1 MSPGILA
8 TKHGLLTVVA
18 LLAGS
23 GSICPDCGYG
33 TRATSKKWAACKKCG
48 RKRIPR
54 IPMETVAEHLKQ
66 KASMESQ
73 ESVEP

>member
-33 TRATSKKWAACKKCG
+33 TRATSKKWTVCKQCG

-54 IPMETVAEHLKQ
+54 IPMETVAESLKQ
-66 KASMESQ
+66 KVSVQFE